1 MHEMSIALSIIDL
14 ATEQA
19 QKENAR
25 KIVEIELDIGAVSG
39 VEIEALNFALE
50 MAVKETLLESALVK
64 VNRIEAVSE
73 CLECGHH
80 FESMHSHQS
89 MSPMQGVEYPDCER
103 PGIAGKIF
111 IDRIKPSSLC
121 VTLADAELRET
132 R

>member
-80 FESMHSHQS
+80 FESMHHINQC
-89 MSPMQGVEYPDCER
+89 PRCRELNT
-103 PGIAGKIF
+103 
-111 IDRIKPSSLC
+111 RIVKGRELQVKSL
-121 VTLADAELRET
+121 LIE
-132 R
+132 